1 VSSPEELWRA
11 EATCRLRK
19 EADCRELLRGGDL
32 NAEPVL
38 AAAMLLSTDA
48 WRVCA
53 ALESA
58 ARDARALEVF
68 DAVA

>member
-1 VSSPEELWRA
+1 
-11 EATCRLRK
+11 
-19 EADCRELLRGGDL
+19 
-32 NAEPVL
+32 
-38 AAAMLLSTDA
+38 MLLSTDA